1 MTIINFYFNKTRT
14 SVLSLVF
21 TLISRYRVY
30 ESMFKV
36 TKAFSSFSVDDIQ
49 KAKKF
54 YGQTLGLD
62 VSEAYGSTRQ

>member
-1 MTIINFYFNKTRT
+1 
-14 SVLSLVF
+14 
-21 TLISRYRVY
+21 
-30 ESMFKV
+30 MFKV

-62 VSEAYGSTRQ
+62 VSEAYGGRLLKLMAVVTY